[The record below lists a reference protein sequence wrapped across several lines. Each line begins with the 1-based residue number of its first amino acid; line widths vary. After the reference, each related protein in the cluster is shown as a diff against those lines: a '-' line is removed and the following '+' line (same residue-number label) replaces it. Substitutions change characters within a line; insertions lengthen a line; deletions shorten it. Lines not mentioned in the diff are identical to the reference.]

1 MGYIEETG
9 AAQDLRD
16 ARIVMIYEGANGIHA
31 LDLARRKLMADDGRA
46 IGEFLARL
54 ADTTARVD
62 AAGGELTGFAGPL
75 GSAATALESATRWLR
90 ETWGHDPE
98 SAAAGA
104 TDYLRMLG
112 LVACGQMM
120 VEAAIVAGER
130 LAESNADG
138 AFYRTKQA
146 TARFYIDRLL
156 PQAGALLGP
165 ITSGAATLAALGD
178 DDF

>member
-16 ARIVMIYEGANGIHA
+16 ARVAMIYEGANGIQA

-46 IGEFLARL
+46 IGEFLDRL
-54 ADTTARVD
+54 ADTAARAA
-62 AAGGELTGFAGPL
+62 AAGGELCAFAGPL
-75 GSAATALESATRWLR
+75 GCAATALGTATAWLR
-90 ETWGHDPE
+90 ETWGDDPE
-98 SAAAGA
+98 NAAAGA
-104 TDYLRMLG
+104 TDYMRMLG

-120 VEAAIVAGER
+120 TEAAIIAGER
-130 LAESNADG
+130 LAEGNGDD
-138 AFYRTKQA
+138 AFYRTKQT

-156 PQAGALLGP
+156 PQAAALLGP
-165 ITSGAATLAALGD
+165 ITSGAATLAALD